1 MSKQIGIPRRVLLT
15 AASILFVLSW
25 SSGFLIAK
33 AGAAE
38 THPIT
43 FVLWRFVLVAGLL
56 AIGALFLAARG
67 RLRMPSWRDIRPH
80 LLIGLFAQF
89 GYVVPIYLAVA
100 AGVSSGTT
108 ALIDAVQ
115 PLVVATLVGPLLGLR
130 VRLLQWLGLA
140 LGAAG
145 VVMIVWSDAATAA
158 SPNLAYLLPLAALAC
173 LVTATFLVRRS
184 SSTLGVFP
192 TLAVHSSVSL
202 VAITIVAIATNTWA
216 PPAEPSFWFATALT
230 ALIPSLLA
238 YALYWA
244 LLRHLGITD
253 LNALLF
259 LVAPATS
266 VLGALI
272 FGEPFTL
279 ATAAGLLLG
288 AAAIT
293 LVLLPP
299 RRRSSQEHPASSNDS
314 AAQLPTQQPS
324 PPSQQ
329 RSHSSARM

>member
-1 MSKQIGIPRRVLLT
+1 MSKQIGIPRPVILT
-15 AASILFVLSW
+15 AASVLFVLSW

-33 AGAAE
+33 AGTAE

-43 FVLWRFVLVAGLL
+43 FVLWRFVLVAVLL

-67 RLRMPSWRDIRPH
+67 RLRMPSWHDIRPH

-130 VRLLQWLGLA
+130 VRALQWLGLA

-145 VVMIVWSDAATAA
+145 VVMIVWSDAAAAA
-158 SPNLAYLLPLAALAC
+158 SPNPAYLLPLVALAC
-173 LVTATFLVRRS
+173 LVTATFLERRT

-202 VAITIVAIATNTWA
+202 VAITLVAVATNTWA

-244 LLRHLGITD
+244 LLRHLGITG

-279 ATAAGLLLG
+279 ATAVGLLLG
-288 AAAIT
+288 TAAIT

-299 RRRSSQEHPASSNDS
+299 RHASPDHPAASDDS
-314 AAQLPTQQPS
+314 AALHPTQQPL

-329 RSHSSARM
+329 RSHSSARR

>member
-1 MSKQIGIPRRVLLT
+1 MSKQIGIPRPILLT
-15 AASILFVLSW
+15 AASVLFVLSW

-33 AGAAE
+33 AGTAE

-43 FVLWRFVLVAGLL
+43 FVLWRFILVAGLL
-56 AIGALFLAARG
+56 AIGALFLAARR
-67 RLRMPSWRDIRPH
+67 RLRMPSRRDIRPH

-130 VRLLQWLGLA
+130 VRALQWFGLA
-140 LGAAG
+140 LGAGG

-158 SPNLAYLLPLAALAC
+158 SPNPAYLLPLVALAC
-173 LVTATFLVRRS
+173 LVTATFLERRS
-184 SSTLGVFP
+184 LSTLAVFP
-192 TLAVHSSVSL
+192 ALAVHSSISL
-202 VAITIVAIATNTWA
+202 VAITIVAIVTNTWA

-244 LLRHLGITD
+244 LLRHLGITG

-299 RRRSSQEHPASSNDS
+299 RHSSSEHPASSDDS
-314 AAQLPTQQPS
+314 AAPHPTQQPS

-329 RSHSSARM
+329 RSHSSART

>member
-1 MSKQIGIPRRVLLT
+1 MSKLIGIPRSVLLT
-15 AASILFVLSW
+15 AASVVFVLSW

-33 AGAAE
+33 AGTAE

-43 FVLWRFVLVAGLL
+43 FVLWRFILVAGLL
-56 AIGALFLAARG
+56 AAGALFLAARR

-130 VRLLQWLGLA
+130 VRALQWLGLA

-145 VVMIVWSDAATAA
+145 VVMIVWSDAAAAA
-158 SPNLAYLLPLAALAC
+158 SPTPAYLLPLAALAC
-173 LVTATFLVRRS
+173 LVTATFLERRT
-184 SSTLGVFP
+184 SSTLRVFP
-192 TLAVHSSVSL
+192 TLAVHSAVSL
-202 VAITIVAIATNTWA
+202 VAITIVAVATNTWA

-244 LLRHLGITD
+244 LLRHLGITG

-266 VLGALI
+266 VLGALT
-272 FGEPFTL
+272 FGEPFTI

-299 RRRSSQEHPASSNDS
+299 RRRSAPESPASS
-314 AAQLPTQQPS
+314 AAAAPHPTRQPS
-324 PPSQQ
+324 PPSRQ
-329 RSHSSARM
+329 RSNSSAQR

>member
-1 MSKQIGIPRRVLLT
+1 MSKQIGIPRPVLLT
-15 AASILFVLSW
+15 AASVLFVLSW

-33 AGAAE
+33 AGTAE

-56 AIGALFLAARG
+56 AIGTLFLAARG

-130 VRLLQWLGLA
+130 VRALQWLGLA

-145 VVMIVWSDAATAA
+145 VVMIVWSDAAAAA
-158 SPNLAYLLPLAALAC
+158 SPNPAYLLPLVALAC
-173 LVTATFLVRRS
+173 LVTATFLERRT

-192 TLAVHSSVSL
+192 TLAVHSAVSL
-202 VAITIVAIATNTWA
+202 VAITIVAVATNTWV

-244 LLRHLGITD
+244 LLRHLGITG

-299 RRRSSQEHPASSNDS
+299 RHPSPESPASSDDS
-314 AAQLPTQQPS
+314 AAQHPTQQPS

-329 RSHSSARM
+329 RSHSSAQR

>member
-1 MSKQIGIPRRVLLT
+1 MSKQIGIPRPVLLT
-15 AASILFVLSW
+15 SASVVFVLSW

-33 AGAAE
+33 AG
-38 THPIT
+38 TVDTNPIT
-43 FVLWRFVLVAGLL
+43 FVLWRFVLVAAVL
-56 AIGALFLAARG
+56 AAAALFVAARG
-67 RLRMPSWRDIRPH
+67 RLRMPSWRNIRPH

-130 VRLLQWLGLA
+130 VRALQWLGLA

-145 VVMIVWSDAATAA
+145 VVMIVWSDAAAAA
-158 SPNLAYLLPLAALAC
+158 SPNPAYLLPLAALAC
-173 LVTATFLVRRS
+173 LVTATFLERRT

-192 TLAVHSSVSL
+192 TLAVHSAVSL
-202 VAITIVAIATNTWA
+202 VAITIVAVATNTWA

-244 LLRHLGITD
+244 LLRHLGITG

-299 RRRSSQEHPASSNDS
+299 RHSSPEHPASSD
-314 AAQLPTQQPS
+314 AAAAPHPTQQPS
-324 PPSQQ
+324 PPTRQ
-329 RSHSSARM
+329 RSNSSARR